1 MHKKKR
7 TSSRGFVK
15 KKPIPEYNS
24 KKIVDQPKGDVR
36 LNKFIANAGV
46 CSRREADALIAKGE
60 IKVNGKVVEE
70 MGYRVGAEDTVQ
82 FKGKVLKREK
92 LVYLLLNK
100 PKGYLTTTSDPQGRK
115 TVMDLIKGACEEK
128 LFPVGRLDRTT
139 TGLLLFTNDGDLA
152 KKLTQPTHK
161 IKKIY
166 QVTLSKPLTKADME
180 AVVEGVALEDGMAK
194 VEEVACLDPD
204 CTMIGM
210 EVHEGKNRMVRR
222 IFEHLGYG
230 IERLDRSVFGGL
242 NKKDLP
248 RGKWRF
254 LQEKEVLWLK

>member
-7 TSSRGFVK
+7 TSRGFVK
-15 KKPIPEYNS
+15 KKPIPEYSS
-24 KKIVDQPKGDVR
+24 KKIVGQPRDDIR

-46 CSRREADALIAKGE
+46 CSRREADTLIANGE

-70 MGYRVGAEDTVQ
+70 MGYRVSSTDIVQ
-82 FKGKVLKREK
+82 HKGKTLKREK

-139 TGLLLFTNDGDLA
+139 TGLLLMTNDGDLA
-152 KKLTQPTHK
+152 KKLTQPTNK

-166 QVTLSKPLTKADME
+166 QVTLDKPLTKADMDT
-180 AVVEGVALEDGMAK
+180 VVEGVNLDDGQAK
-194 VEEVACLDPD
+194 VEEVACLDAE
-204 CTMIGM
+204 CRIIGL
-210 EVHEGKNRMVRR
+210 EVHEAKNRMVRR

-230 IERLDRSVFGGL
+230 IERLDRSVYGGL

>member
-7 TSSRGFVK
+7 TSRGFVK

-24 KKIVDQPKGDVR
+24 KKIIGQPRDDIR

-60 IKVNGKVVEE
+60 IKVNGKVVQE
-70 MGYRVGAEDTVQ
+70 MGYRVSSNDIVQ
-82 FKGKVLKREK
+82 HKGKTLKREK

-139 TGLLLFTNDGDLA
+139 TGLLLLTNDGDLA
-152 KKLTQPTHK
+152 KKLTQPTNK

-166 QVTLSKPLTKADME
+166 QVTLDKPLTKADME
-180 AVVEGVALEDGMAK
+180 TVVAGVALDDGQAN
-194 VEEVACLDPD
+194 VEEIACLDPD
-204 CTMIGM
+204 CRIIGL

-230 IERLDRSVFGGL
+230 IERLDRSVYGGL